1 MQKIVGKILE
11 ADKIF
16 GLIEDGDRICVGI
29 SGGKDSMLLLFA
41 LNIIAKKQNKKF
53 TLVGVHLKMNL
64 CAVDYDAMAKFWEK
78 QNVEFHL
85 EDTHMGEILKAQM
98 KKGKI
103 QCSLCS
109 KMKKAILIDA
119 AKKYGCNKVAM
130 GHHADDAIETL
141 FLNLINEGR
150 MAVFKPKMYLDRS
163 DVWFIR
169 PMITCRERN
178 IISATNKLD
187 MPILPCGCP
196 MEGYTQRDTM
206 KEFLEKNFYGSEKW
220 RASYKNFYI
229 ALMNGKQAD
238 LWFIDEQKEVIDI
251 DLRSLGLR
259 KTHK

>member
-1 MQKIVGKILE
+1 MQKIIGKILE
-11 ADKIF
+11 ANKIF
-16 GLIEDGDRICVGI
+16 DMIEDGDRICVGI
-29 SGGKDSMLLLFA
+29 SGGKDSMILLQA
-41 LNIIAKKQNKKF
+41 LNIISKKIGYNF
-53 TLVGVHLKMNL
+53 TVVGVHLKMNL
-64 CAVDYDAMAKFWEK
+64 CAVDYDILSDFWKE

-130 GHHADDAIETL
+130 GHHADDAIETM

-150 MAVFKPKMYLDRS
+150 IATFKPKMYLDRS

-178 IISATNKLD
+178 IINAANKLN
-187 MPILPCGCP
+187 IAVLPCGCP

-206 KEFLEKNFYGSEKW
+206 KDFLQKNFYENTKW
-220 RASYKNFYI
+220 KMSYKNFYI
-229 ALMNGKQAD
+229 ALMNGKQCD
-238 LWFIDEQKEVIDI
+238 LWFIDDQKEINDC
-251 DLRSLGLR
+251 DLRTLGFKR
-259 KTHK
+259 IK